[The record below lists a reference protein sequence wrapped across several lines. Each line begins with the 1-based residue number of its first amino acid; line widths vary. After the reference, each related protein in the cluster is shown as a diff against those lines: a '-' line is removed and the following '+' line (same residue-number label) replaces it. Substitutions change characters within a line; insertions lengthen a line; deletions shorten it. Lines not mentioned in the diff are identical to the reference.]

1 MIRNGLMLLMMVL
14 ISPLFVACSEQE
26 MQPQTEVV
34 RPVKTVLIE
43 APDLGGKRQFPGV
56 IDASRRADLSFRVAG
71 KLVEL
76 PVKEGD
82 QVDQGQLVAQLDR
95 TDFELVVKDR
105 QANYDNA
112 VKNFERAERLLK
124 ESAIATMDYDRIESE
139 LKSADAALDLAKQD
153 LSYTTLTAP
162 FKGNVSRRLLEN
174 FEEVEAKQPVLELRD
189 LSTMEVRFGI
199 PESIMLRIQQ
209 ASATEA
215 EGDDP
220 EVVASFDTAPG
231 KSYPLTL
238 KEIATRADP
247 QTQTFT
253 ATYVMPAPDD
263 LSVLPGMTAT
273 VTADLTQYLG
283 ASEIFLVPVSA
294 LTSDNEL
301 EGTVWLVDESTMTVA
316 PHKVKVGKMTGTRIE
331 VLEGVKSG
339 DRLVVAG
346 TPYLAE
352 GMKVRLLPEVE
363 QAEPRP
369 DDVKPNNTASS

>member
-1 MIRNGLMLLMMVL
+1 MIRNGALL
-14 ISPLFVACSEQE
+14 ISLAVLTFLLIGCSEQE
-26 MQPQTEVV
+26 EQAQGEVV
-34 RPVKTVLIE
+34 RPVKTLLIE
-43 APDLGGKRQFPGV
+43 QPDLGGKRQFPAV
-56 IDASRRADLSFRVAG
+56 VDASQRVDLSFRVAG
-71 KLVEL
+71 KLVDL

-82 QVDQGQLVAQLDR
+82 EVEQGQLVGQLDQ
-95 TDFELVVKDR
+95 TDFELVVQDR
-105 QANYDNA
+105 QASYDNA
-112 VKNFERAERLLK
+112 TKNFERAKRLLK

-139 LKSADAALDLAKQD
+139 LKSAKAALDLANQD
-153 LSYTTLTAP
+153 LGYTTLTAP
-162 FKGNVSRRLLEN
+162 FGGSIARRLVEN

-189 LSTMEVRFGI
+189 LSIIEVRFGI
-199 PESIMLRIQQ
+199 PESIMLRVQQ
-209 ASATEA
+209 ASTTGEQSA
-215 EGDDP
+215 DP

-253 ATYVMPAPDD
+253 ATYVMPAPED
-263 LSVLPGMTAT
+263 LLVLPGMTAS
-273 VTADLTQYLG
+273 VTADLSQYFG
-283 ASEIFLVPVSA
+283 SSEVFLIPVSA
-294 LTSDNEL
+294 VTADNEL
-301 EGTVWLVDESTMTVA
+301 EGTIWVVDESTMTVA
-316 PHKVKVGKMTGTRIE
+316 PRKVKVGKMTGSRIE

-369 DDVKPNNTASS
+369 DDVKLQNAASS